1 MDIEIYMP
9 CNPVWFCETL
19 EVLFAVLFFVG
30 ALFFIRI
37 VWKEHQRI
45 YGKAKRSST
54 SARKH
59 ASISKSTSKHKP
71 VSKRKPTSN
80 KNDLNEK

>member
-19 EVLFAVLFFVG
+19 EVLFAILFLVG

-45 YGKAKRSST
+45 CGKTNRS
-54 SARKH
+54 
-59 ASISKSTSKHKP
+59 SKHKP

>member
-19 EVLFAVLFFVG
+19 EVLFAILFLVG

-45 YGKAKRSST
+45 YGKTNRS
-54 SARKH
+54 
-59 ASISKSTSKHKP
+59 SKHKSNSMHKVFSKQKTSSKNKP
-71 VSKRKPTSN
+71 RSKRPPKN
-80 KNDLNEK
+80 K

>member
-19 EVLFAVLFFVG
+19 EVLFAVLFLVG

-37 VWKEHQRI
+37 VWREHQRI
-45 YGKAKRSST
+45 YGKTKRS
-54 SARKH
+54 
-59 ASISKSTSKHKP
+59 SKHKP
-71 VSKRKPTSN
+71 NSKNKNSSKQNTFSENKPRSKRPPKN
-80 KNDLNEK
+80 K